1 MQWSWCGR
9 AFRGRRPLSGALAA
23 PCALLLAA
31 CNPQP
36 IASANFPRGAT
47 VSFESIDGAP
57 PVQFHQL
64 VEHLNDE
71 AESRRLAVASRES
84 PSVYRVR
91 GYLAAKVVR
100 RQTTIAW
107 VWDVFDRD
115 DHRALRISG
124 QETARS
130 LHRDAW
136 SAADDAMMQRIAR
149 DSMAQLAAFLT
160 SPEVAPGTPE
170 SEPRMVVAGAAAA
183 PDALPGGDTRPP
195 PGANCRSVR
204 ARSAGPRPVGL
215 VRIHP
220 RAKLRVGELDSYCE
234 PPPALL

>member
-9 AFRGRRPLSGALAA
+9 AFRGRRPLSSALAA

-31 CNPQP
+31 CNPHP

-71 AESRRLAVASRES
+71 AESRGLAVTSRDS

-115 DHRALRISG
+115 DHRALRING
-124 QETARS
+124 QETAKS
-130 LHRDAW
+130 PHRDAW

-170 SEPRMVVAGAAAA
+170 SEPRMVVAGARDSSPDAAGILRIFQPETAAA
-183 PDALPGGDTRPP
+183 PDALPGGDT
-195 PGANCRSVR
+195 GTA
-204 ARSAGPRPVGL
+204 PRPGQT
-215 VRIHP
+215 
-220 RAKLRVGELDSYCE
+220 A
-234 PPPALL
+234 ALSAREALAPDR